1 MVLGSITL
9 EKYPQCAVLTGWK
22 RMPTPPSPGFS
33 PMEVEAARFLG
44 RWQLLGVGNLRVL
57 AVLCQSEGV
66 IFYSLL
72 VRIVG
77 KSISFMLRR
86 CTAETVACKF
96 GPIIPHGSI
105 PARNFYCFLIWNI
118 TLPPTSPTGF
128 FDVFAIGILG
138 GQTDPGTVLILGRF
152 KI

>member
-1 MVLGSITL
+1 MS
-9 EKYPQCAVLTGWK
+9 
-22 RMPTPPSPGFS
+22 TPPSPGFS

-96 GPIIPHGSI
+96 GPLSHMDPYQQGISI
-105 PARNFYCFLIWNI
+105 AFLFE
-118 TLPPTSPTGF
+118 TSLCPPRPQQGFLMFLPSN
-128 FDVFAIGILG
+128 
-138 GQTDPGTVLILGRF
+138 LGRSNRSWHRTHIGPF
-152 KI
+152 QNLTP

>member
-1 MVLGSITL
+1 MS
-9 EKYPQCAVLTGWK
+9 
-22 RMPTPPSPGFS
+22 TPPSPGFS

-77 KSISFMLRR
+77 KSISFMLQR
-86 CTAETVACKF
+86 CTAKTVACKF
-96 GPIIPHGSI
+96 GPHGSI
-105 PARNFYCFLIWNI
+105 PARKFYCFLI
-118 TLPPTSPTGF
+118 
-128 FDVFAIGILG
+128 
-138 GQTDPGTVLILGRF
+138 
-152 KI
+152 